1 MKELKKELTK
11 EEIEKLKA
19 IKEKSLSKIVKK

>member
-1 MKELKKELTK
+1 MKKELTK